1 MPKPSYKVLIVED
14 DFKVAEINAQY
25 VRRIAGFK
33 VLGITKTGKETLEF
47 LSNQVP
53 DLILLDTY
61 IPDVE
66 NLELLWKI
74 RQQYKN
80 IDVIM
85 VTAAKEVANIEEAIR
100 GGVVDYIIKPFD
112 FTRFKIALE
121 DYTEKKAIL
130 KAKESMDQ
138 KDVDQLMS
146 VSSDSSELNEKEQ
159 VLPKGISVLT
169 LEKIE
174 NIITCLEG
182 VTAEELGN
190 KIGVSRITAR
200 RYLEYLVF
208 LNKVKAELKYG
219 KVGRPE
225 RRYYKV

>member
-1 MPKPSYKVLIVED
+1 MPRPSYKVLIVED

-25 VRRIAGFK
+25 VRRIEGFK
-33 VLGITKTGKETLEF
+33 VLGITKTAKETLEF
-47 LSNQVP
+47 LSGQVP

-100 GGVVDYIIKPFD
+100 GGIVDYIIKPFD

-121 DYTEKKAIL
+121 DYAEKKAIL

-146 VSSDSSELNEKEQ
+146 VSGDSSEVNETEQ
-159 VLPKGISVLT
+159 VLPKGISALT

-174 NIITCLEG
+174 NIITGLEG

-225 RRYYKV
+225 RRYYKT